1 MQHLFSYLD
10 TFFPISSAVLIR
22 DNRQL
27 KLRIEHQE
35 SLFLEA
41 ADIKWNFSIV
51 QCVLGHAKMFSA
63 TYLTLHFIQI
73 GHLSVTISVEACLFN
88 LPFNK
93 ASRSESSSKKN
104 KTFRH
109 KAFCPTHP
117 LSMHLSKTC
126 TGNMRVLKLFLWTCY
141 QKRSW
146 PLGMECWVR
155 HGSLKSFG
163 WP

>member
-93 ASRSESSSKKN
+93 ASRSPDMSNTTFFTPIPIPNISKEALTIPN
-104 KTFRH
+104 TN
-109 KAFCPTHP
+109 T
-117 LSMHLSKTC
+117 
-126 TGNMRVLKLFLWTCY
+126 NFLM
-141 QKRSW
+141 S
-146 PLGMECWVR
+146 P
-155 HGSLKSFG
+155 
-163 WP
+163 